1 MTNKHIESCSQQL
14 HKENLPSPPLLDHL
28 VSESTF
34 SPFSDKLMLAHKI
47 EMFSMKIRTAGNGAS
62 LNGRRDIGG
71 MYAKFLADIGIYV
84 QDGAKIMIDQ
94 GWMEQPP
101 KAIDRD
107 NLASK

>member
-1 MTNKHIESCSQQL
+1 
-14 HKENLPSPPLLDHL
+14 LDHL

-71 MYAKFLADIGIYV
+71 MQSF
-84 QDGAKIMIDQ
+84 
-94 GWMEQPP
+94 
-101 KAIDRD
+101 
-107 NLASK
+107 